1 MYFSSLAG
9 LPCWRSK
16 VGPVRTNVPLSGD
29 KDPVGCSTTAAAA
42 ADHEND
48 NGDDDESNDDENAD
62 AGTNIY
68 NYNVHIV
75 QHQKNQMIGLANGS
89 SGGGGNASGGEE
101 SEPEVSRVTVGT
113 RLNLDVAGGET
124 IFLCGKWKHVKNS
137 KF

>member
-1 MYFSSLAG
+1 MLK
-9 LPCWRSK
+9 LLITR
-16 VGPVRTNVPLSGD
+16 
-29 KDPVGCSTTAAAA
+29 
-42 ADHEND
+42 
-48 NGDDDESNDDENAD
+48 NGDNQTAVTVGVSVEASGPECI
-62 AGTNIY
+62 GTTSTASITSTRQEKPYRHREQNVDIY
-68 NYNVHIV
+68 NYIV

-89 SGGGGNASGGEE
+89 SGGGGNVSGGEE